1 MRKVANKIRALILLA
16 ALFVVVACGDDS
28 GNNSKTD
35 EKTDKDKITAIPQVE
50 SFDDLP
56 NCSKNREDSIMVALD
71 ENIAYIC
78 SDKHWDALGELHE
91 TEDALPN
98 CSGKRDGIV
107 AYILETKEKV
117 ICSDGSWDELSS
129 DDSVKSSSSKK
140 ESDSKKSSD
149 SKGNEISSS
158 KEGDSSSSS
167 KDADNSSSSK
177 INGTSSDS
185 ELNVGE
191 ITCENAPYTTQTAG
205 PIGKWGAFGY
215 VVPMKIT
222 TSKIQELYLA
232 FDTTDTRIN
241 GPDGWSS
248 FGVLVA
254 QYDSEKN
261 QWIPGTEIFSSEHV
275 KSATTDG
282 GNYGNVNTYGIF
294 EKFSFDIKGSWLEK
308 YSGKTVDVVVNFYAP
323 GVKSDSSGM
332 GLDFYSIPS
341 DESGN
346 AYQKLYYSGKK
357 MDCILPIKLRL
368 SNNPCFVSAYK
379 VYQGDTVVWSIP
391 VTSKMANLYWFSA
404 SSVAG
409 EIVKISDNELSSSQ
423 ASIYVVYPKKGV
435 FSEKLSYTPF
445 PGIKQECK
453 AEPGWQRSYGYSDT
467 LEVFTP
473 PAKKCICKAS
483 AEKVDAATAGNFTL
497 SVGGCS
503 SEIPIADYTW
513 GHTICT
519 ETKTGGVCRDTT
531 KWSQASKITESSVS
545 VSFKSGERT
554 NYSPFVIVTN
564 EEGSSS
570 KFTCPDISVK
580 PLTISSNEII
590 PNKRIEIPVGTYP
603 VQFVLPEQEWSCATT
618 LSCSAYSGNALM
630 EIKMNDKI
638 ISKEI
643 DYYEDVR
650 LSEELSCPSSVA
662 ATITV
667 SDDVYCELAQR

>member
-1 MRKVANKIRALILLA
+1 MRKVANKIRAHILLA

-35 EKTDKDKITAIPQVE
+35 EKSEKDKITAIPQVE

-78 SDKHWDALGELHE
+78 SDKHWETLGELHE

-117 ICSDGSWDELSS
+117 ICSEGSWDELSP
-129 DDSVKSSSSKK
+129 DDTVKSSSSKK
-140 ESDSKKSSD
+140 ENDSKKSSD
-149 SKGNEISSS
+149 SKGNETSSS
-158 KEGDSSSSS
+158 KEGDSSSTS
-167 KDADNSSSSK
+167 KVVDDSSSSK
-177 INGTSSDS
+177 TNENSSDS

-191 ITCENAPYTTQTAG
+191 ITCENAPYTTKTAG
-205 PIGKWGAFGY
+205 PVGLWGAFGY

-222 TSKIQELYLA
+222 SSKKQELYLA
-232 FDTTDTRIN
+232 FDATDTRIN

-248 FGVLVA
+248 FGVMIA
-254 QYDSEKN
+254 QYDSEKA
-261 QWIPGTEIFSSEHV
+261 QWIRGTEIFSDEYV
-275 KSATTDG
+275 NSATTDG
-282 GNYGNVNTYGIF
+282 GVYGNVNTYGIF
-294 EKFSFDIKGSWLEK
+294 EKFSFDVKGSWLEK
-308 YSGKTVDVVVNFYAP
+308 NAEKIVDVVVNFYAP

-332 GLDFYSIPS
+332 GLDYYSIPS

-346 AYQKLYYSGKK
+346 AYQKLYYSGTE
-357 MDCILPIKLRL
+357 MDCVLPIKLRMT
-368 SNNPCFVSAYK
+368 NNPCFVNSQK

-391 VTSKMANLYWFSA
+391 VANRMANLYWFSA
-404 SSVAG
+404 NSVAG
-409 EIVKISDNELSSSQ
+409 EIVKISDNEMSSSQ
-423 ASIYVVYPKKGV
+423 TSIYVVYQKKGV

-445 PGIKQECK
+445 PGVKQECK
-453 AEPGWQRSYGYSDT
+453 AEPGWQRGYGYSDT

-497 SVGGCS
+497 SVEDCS
-503 SEIPIADYTW
+503 SEIPIVDFTW

-519 ETKTGGVCRDTT
+519 ETKTGIVCKDTT

-564 EEGSSS
+564 EEGSGS
-570 KFTCPDISVK
+570 KFTCPDITIK
-580 PLTISSNEII
+580 PMKISSNEIV
-590 PNKRIEIPVGTYP
+590 PNKRIEIPVGTYL
-603 VQFVLPEQEWSCATT
+603 VNFVLPEQEWSCATT
-618 LSCSAYSGNALM
+618 LSCSAYNGNALM
-630 EIKMNDKI
+630 KIKINDKI